1 MVLEAAGT
9 KEEVPVG
16 DVGEPQVVSEVK
28 EMKGE
33 VNAGEGEVG
42 GDGGG
47 AEGRCGGTVGGGG
60 QQIKK

>member
-1 MVLEAAGT
+1 MLEVAGT

-16 DVGEPQVVSEVK
+16 DMGEPEAVSEVK

-33 VNAGEGEVG
+33 VSTGEGEVR
-42 GDGGG
+42 GDGVG
-47 AEGRCGGTVGGGG
+47 AEGRCSGTVGGGG